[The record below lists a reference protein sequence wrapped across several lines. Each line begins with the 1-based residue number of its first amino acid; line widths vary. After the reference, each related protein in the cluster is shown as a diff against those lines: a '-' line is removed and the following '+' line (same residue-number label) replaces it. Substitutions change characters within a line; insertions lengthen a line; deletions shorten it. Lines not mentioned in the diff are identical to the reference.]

1 MRFCDFFVEYK
12 LEMYNIKS
20 TMHWNELSFYRK
32 CTAIFI
38 FIITVMVIIF
48 SMLNPLILM
57 SISVITLIFI
67 GIFNSKKEIQR
78 KMLDEHY
85 VKYSKKRMEVF
96 FKLLDKYNISIT
108 NTKNLV
114 LLIEQAKDS
123 KTRYDPFLSLNK
135 PFKILGTTII
145 PIIIYV
151 AQKLAET
158 TSTNELIFLSLQT
171 ITIIICLFS
180 IIISITPIIKEIVY
194 QDSIHYDR
202 LIYDINQVLIFY
214 NKENNINI

>member
-1 MRFCDFFVEYK
+1 
-12 LEMYNIKS
+12 
-20 TMHWNELSFYRK
+20 
-32 CTAIFI
+32 
-38 FIITVMVIIF
+38 
-48 SMLNPLILM
+48 MLNPLILM